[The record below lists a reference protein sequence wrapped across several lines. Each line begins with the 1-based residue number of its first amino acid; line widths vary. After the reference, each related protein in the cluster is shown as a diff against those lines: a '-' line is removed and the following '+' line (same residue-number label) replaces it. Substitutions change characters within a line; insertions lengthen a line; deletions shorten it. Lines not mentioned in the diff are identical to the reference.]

1 MRDPDGLDRALGEHL
16 TEPKA
21 SVWFD
26 PPTRRVDLSKGLRL
40 DRRSRMMYDTR
51 HVYLNG
57 EAFRAAGRDATLM
70 QRLADRRGLDAGEVS
85 RLGRQ
90 ARALVALWAQAGWLH
105 GGTDGTE

>member
-1 MRDPDGLDRALGEHL
+1 
-16 TEPKA
+16 
-21 SVWFD
+21 
-26 PPTRRVDLSKGLRL
+26 
-40 DRRSRMMYDTR
+40 MMYDTQ

-57 EAFRAAGRDATLM
+57 EAFRAAGRDAKLM
-70 QRLADRRGLDAGEVS
+70 HLLADRRSLSAVEVA